1 MAELLDISG
10 KEKKTLPSTLVA
22 YSFLECPKFH
32 PTLRGSQTHTIGAEF
47 SQTRYYSV
55 SRLDEIQIRANN
67 RLPLQSSQTQ
77 TVFNSTENRY
87 I

>member
-1 MAELLDISG
+1 MSDMVG
-10 KEKKTLPSTLVA
+10 K
-22 YSFLECPKFH
+22 
-32 PTLRGSQTHTIGAEF
+32 
-47 SQTRYYSV
+47 YSV

-87 I
+87 IYLEILFSGDFIF